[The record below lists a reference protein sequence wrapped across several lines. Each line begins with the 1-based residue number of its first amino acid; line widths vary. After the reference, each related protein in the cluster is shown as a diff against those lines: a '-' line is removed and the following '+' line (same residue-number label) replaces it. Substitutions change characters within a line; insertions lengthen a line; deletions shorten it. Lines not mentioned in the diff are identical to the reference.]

1 MKSYIK
7 SSKHRSMLKGAAMNM
22 EPVLSIG
29 KNSLTTE
36 FVAAVSENIAKHELI
51 KISVLKNCE
60 DDPKEIAYTLA
71 ERSVSELVQVIGR
84 KIILYKPAKDA
95 RDRKYEI

>member
-7 SSKHRSMLKGAAMNM
+7 SSKQRAVLKGTAMNL
-22 EPVLSIG
+22 EPALSIG

-36 FVAAVSENIAKHELI
+36 FITAVAEYIAKHELM
-51 KISVLKNCE
+51 KINVLKNCE
-60 DDPKEIAYTLA
+60 EDPKEIAYTLA

-84 KIILYKPAKDA
+84 KIVLYKPAKDPK
-95 RDRKYEI
+95 DRKYED